1 MDKIRQLVD
10 KPLVAAAIGFVLGL
24 IIGLPLLGW
33 WVFPVQWTDAAPQ
46 HLRQDVKVD
55 YLRMAIDSYSV
66 NHDAG
71 LAQQRFLALGPGAQD
86 WLTALKNDSQ
96 VDQKGLAQFSKVVT
110 GKVVAVATNSAA
122 TMVPGTQ
129 VAQTTKT
136 KVPKVSAT
144 PQAGKASATPKAG
157 KATATLSTQKLLEQ
171 LLTGTP
177 SVSAATP
184 QVAGK
189 PSNFLIYVLGALC
202 VLTLIVA
209 AVLLYLFVFRK
220 GKGGPK
226 GQSLVQQETDA
237 SKAALKTDYGAQGQE
252 APIAQFMST
261 YMLGDDLYDD
271 SFSIDSPT
279 GEFLGEC
286 GVGISDTIG
295 VGDPKKV
302 TAFEVWL
309 FDKNDIQTVTKVLM
323 SEHAFND
330 PSIRQRLASK
340 GEPILIGSDKKV
352 LLETATLTLEARVV
366 DMNFGSGPLPQNSFF
381 ERLTLEVAVWPKQKP
396 Q

>member
-1 MDKIRQLVD
+1 MDKIRQLVG
-10 KPLVAAAIGFVLGL
+10 KPLVTAAIGFVIGL

-33 WVFPVQWTDAAPQ
+33 SVFPVQWTDAAPQ

-55 YLRMAIDSYSV
+55 YLRMSIDSYKV

-71 LAQQRFLALGPGAQD
+71 LAQQRYLALGSGAQVL
-86 WLTALKNDSQ
+86 LTSLKNDAN
-96 VDQKGLAQFSKVVT
+96 VDQKSLAQFSTVVT
-110 GKVVAVATNSAA
+110 GKAVAVATNAAA
-122 TMVPGTQ
+122 TPVPGTQ
-129 VAQTTKT
+129 ATNT
-136 KVPKVSAT
+136 KVPKAST
-144 PQAGKASATPKAG
+144 PKAGKASATPAAG
-157 KATATLSTQKLLEQ
+157 QATATLSTQKLLEQ

-177 SVSAATP
+177 TVGAAIP
-184 QVAGK
+184 PAAGK
-189 PSNFLIYVLGALC
+189 TSSFLIYALGVLC

-220 GKGGPK
+220 GKGGAK

-237 SKAALKTDYGAQGQE
+237 SKAAVKTDYGAQGQE
-252 APIAQFMST
+252 SPIAQFMST

-323 SEHAFND
+323 SEHAYND
-330 PSIRQRLASK
+330 PTIRQRLASK
-340 GEPILIGSDKKV
+340 GEPVLIGPDKKI

-366 DMNFGSGPLPQNSFF
+366 DMNFGSGALPQNSFF
-381 ERLTLEVAVWPKQKP
+381 ERLTLELAVWPKQKP

>member
-1 MDKIRQLVD
+1 MDKIRQLVA
-10 KPLVAAAIGFVLGL
+10 KPLVAAAIGLVVGL

-33 WVFPVQWTDAAPQ
+33 VVFPVQWTDAAPQ

-55 YLRMAIDSYSV
+55 YLRMAIDSFGE
-66 NHDAG
+66 NHDVG
-71 LAQQRFLALGPGAQD
+71 LAQQRFQALGPGAQD
-86 WLTALKNDSQ
+86 LLTALKNDSK
-96 VDQKGLAQFSKVVT
+96 VDQKRLAQFTTAVT
-110 GKVVAVATNSAA
+110 GKAVAVATSAA
-122 TMVPGTQ
+122 GTPVTGTE
-129 VAQTTKT
+129 VAAKPTNTKA
-136 KVPKVSAT
+136 PKNSAT
-144 PQAGKASATPKAG
+144 PKAGKASATPAAG
-157 KATATLSTQKLLEQ
+157 EATATLSTQKLLEQ

-177 SVSAATP
+177 TAGSAAP
-184 QVAGK
+184 PAGQT
-189 PSNFLIYVLGALC
+189 SSVLIYALGVLC
-202 VLTLIVA
+202 VLVLIVA

-220 GKGGPK
+220 GKGGK

-237 SKAALKTDYGAQGQE
+237 SKAAVKTDYGAQGQE

-330 PSIRQRLASK
+330 PTIRQRLASK
-340 GEPILIGSDKKV
+340 GEPVLIGPDKKV
-352 LLETATLTLEARVV
+352 LLDTATLTLEARVV
-366 DMNFGSGPLPQNSFF
+366 DMNYGSGALPQNSFF
-381 ERLTLEVAVWPKQKP
+381 ERLTLELAVWPKQK
-396 Q
+396 QQ

>member
-1 MDKIRQLVD
+1 MDKIRQLVG
-10 KPLVAAAIGFVLGL
+10 KPLVAAVIGFVLGL

-55 YLRMAIDSYSV
+55 YLRMAIDSYAV

-86 WLTALKNDSQ
+86 LLTALKNDSL
-96 VDQKGLAQFSKVVT
+96 VDQKDLAQFSTVVT
-110 GKVVAVATNSAA
+110 GKVIAVATNPAA
-122 TMVPGTQ
+122 TPVPGTQ
-129 VAQTTKT
+129 VAKTTKT
-136 KVPKVSAT
+136 KVPKASAT
-144 PQAGKASATPKAG
+144 PQAGKASATLKAG
-157 KATATLSTQKLLEQ
+157 QATATLSTQKLLEQ

-177 SVSAATP
+177 SVAAAAP
-184 QVAGK
+184 QAAGK
-189 PSNFLIYVLGALC
+189 TSNFLIYALGALC

-220 GKGGPK
+220 SKGGSK

-237 SKAALKTDYGAQGQE
+237 SKAAVKTDYGAQGQE

-330 PSIRQRLASK
+330 PTIRQRLASK
-340 GEPILIGSDKKV
+340 GEPVLIASDKKV

-381 ERLTLEVAVWPKQKP
+381 ERLTLELAVWPKQKP